1 MFEHLAQSKKS
12 RAVGPKSTNKDAS
25 LPGAN
30 PKLAQQGAGRDSN
43 SHEQSSSHLKRPVKP
58 ASIAPN
64 TAPNKSYNPH
74 AYANSMNTGIK
85 AEHEFPASFAQTSP
99 TYTNAMS
106 ATAAGQNS
114 HRIPPSST
122 FAPQSQGGQ
131 AADNMDDLSAM
142 MFPSNDPLAYP
153 KQPMLTLEQS
163 GGRNQAMPFSQ
174 EFNPFVPAS
183 TNGAAS
189 VNADD
194 QIDVQMFGPMPQYMQ
209 HSGDTGMGGFG
220 STATGFSSSIPTS
233 HEQTIAGAPW
243 DPRLAAQ
250 SMPGLTLEDFMS
262 DPDWGSLPQD

>member
-12 RAVGPKSTNKDAS
+12 RAVGPKSNTRNAS

-30 PKLAQQGAGRDSN
+30 LKLAQQGAGRDSN
-43 SHEQSSSHLKRPVKP
+43 SHELSSSHLKRPVKP

-64 TAPNKSYNPH
+64 NASNKVFGQH
-74 AYANSMNTGIK
+74 AYGNAMNTGMK
-85 AEHEFPASFAQTSP
+85 AEHDFPPTFAQTSP
-99 TYTNAMS
+99 SYMNAMS
-106 ATAAGQNS
+106 TTAAGQDSN
-114 HRIPPSST
+114 RIPPSSS
-122 FAPQSQGGQ
+122 FAPPSQGGQ
-131 AADNMDDLSAM
+131 ADTMDDLSAM
-142 MFPSNDPLAYP
+142 MFPSNDPLVYP

-183 TNGAAS
+183 TNGAGS

-233 HEQTIAGAPW
+233 HEQANAGAPW

-262 DPDWGSLPQD
+262 DPDWASLPQD